1 MCSSSSV
8 HRSVLCTECESSIGN
23 KLALIVFIVED
34 NTIFH
39 QCYAK
44 ITTELLGKSRR
55 KVRVLRDLVHF
66 RKEFLEFCTAHKV
79 HTRFQGANAIRPLKM
94 GTSHQQHKFMNLPLG
109 GTTSAT

>member
-1 MCSSSSV
+1 MRMCSSSSV
-8 HRSVLCTECESSIGN
+8 HRSVLCTECESSIGD
-23 KLALIVFIVED
+23 KLALIILIVED

-44 ITTELLGKSRR
+44 ITTELLGKSRM

-66 RKEFLEFCTAHKV
+66 RKEFSEFCTAHKV

-94 GTSHQQHKFMNLPLG
+94 GTSHQQHNLPLG